1 MTHTIFYTVVTAS
14 GRAFDIEFPLHPQ
27 TRSASSVSETVTDL
41 LAALSEALAV
51 RKNLSDG
58 DVIQALAM
66 TLAIRARML
75 DEKFDATDQLVHAL
89 LQTAMEAASASKPY
103 TTSRA

>member
-1 MTHTIFYTVVTAS
+1 MKTVFYTVVTAS
-14 GRAFDIEFPLHPQ
+14 GRGFDIEFPLHPH
-27 TRSASSVSETVTDL
+27 TRSESGVSETVTDL
-41 LAALSEALAV
+41 LAALSDALTV
-51 RKNLSDG
+51 RQDLSDG

-75 DEKFDATDQLVHAL
+75 DEKFDTMDELVYEL
-89 LQTAMEAASASKPY
+89 LKTAMQAVHTAQPY